1 MSKNSIHEVAKT
13 YKLMLE
19 NINPQQGGSEGP
31 SWSDMADLLLRTDNP
46 TAEDLQS
53 ITPKP
58 KDFENGYYDWDGYR
72 WVRNNDRF
80 NQYMNEL
87 MRQHAIRTAEARAA
101 QEAAEMIRR
110 GVAAAKGRRA
120 ILAQVIA
127 SLAAAGL
134 AIYLSLEE
142 IQQII
147 DDYYNPEMPQADVP
161 NNFELYQPLSGM
173 WNNATT
179 VYEPPYRDPIA
190 P

>member
-1 MSKNSIHEVAKT
+1 MSKKSIYEVAKT

-19 NINPQQGGSEGP
+19 SIDPQQGGSGNYYN
-31 SWSDMADLLLRTDNP
+31 DLADLLLTHENP
-46 TAEDLQS
+46 TSEQLQN

-58 KDFENGYYDWDGYR
+58 KDFHNGYYDWYGDR
-72 WVRNNDRF
+72 WVVNVQRY
-80 NQYMNEL
+80 NQYMEEML
-87 MRQHAIRTAEARAA
+87 RVHAIRIAEARAA
-101 QEAAEMIRR
+101 QAAEEMVRR

-142 IQQII
+142 IQQIV

>member
-1 MSKNSIHEVAKT
+1 MSKKSIHEVAKT

-19 NINPQQGGSEGP
+19 NINPQQGSGDYYDDLRE
-31 SWSDMADLLLRTDNP
+31 LLLTYENP
-46 TAEDLQS
+46 TSEQLQN

-58 KDFENGYYDWDGYR
+58 KDFANGYYYWNDG
-72 WVRNNDRF
+72 WVIDP
-80 NQYMNEL
+80 EL
-87 MRQHAIRTAEARAA
+87 LELWRQNRDNMFQQEAIRIAEARAA
-101 QEAAEMIRR
+101 QAAEEMVRR

-120 ILAQVIA
+120 IIAQVIA

-142 IQQII
+142 IQQIV